1 MCQDGCAEFI
11 SVPLNLR
18 PLHFFLVVQGLSS
31 VRHIFIIRHSKS
43 VVLLFSY
50 FQTLLSLL
58 SLYRILIPF
67 SRTYVKMILVL
78 SDRT

>member
-11 SVPLNLR
+11 SAPLNLR

-43 VVLLFSY
+43 VVLLF
-50 FQTLLSLL
+50 FPDASLP
-58 SLYRILIPF
+58 SVFILNSNPLF
-67 SRTYVKMILVL
+67 PYLC
-78 SDRT
+78 